1 MSKKTEK
8 YILAVDLGTSGPKS
22 ALVSTRGEIIA
33 DAFVENDL
41 FLLDGGGAEQDPEQW
56 WQSILETFRVL
67 LAKRL
72 VPPEEIAAVCCS
84 SQWSGTVAVDENGRH
99 LMNALVWLDSRGS
112 PYIDAITGGP
122 LKIQGYDP
130 RKLLRWIRLTGGAPS
145 RSGKDSIA
153 HILYIKNRLPDVYQR
168 TYKFLEPK
176 DYLNLRFT
184 GIFAASGDSITLH
197 WVTDN
202 RNIERICYDDRLV
215 KLSTIERSKFPDL
228 VQAASLLGPIKKEVA
243 DDLGL
248 SPSVKVISGMPDVQ
262 AAAVGSGAVADF
274 AAHLYI
280 GTSSWLTCHVPF
292 KKTLLS
298 KNIASLPSAIPGR
311 YFVANE
317 QESAGACLK
326 FLRDNLFFPQD
337 AISDAPAPHDFYQRL
352 DLLAAGA
359 SPGSGG
365 LLFLPW
371 LYGERTP
378 IDDPLIRGGFVNLS
392 LEATRAEI
400 VRAVL
405 EGVAFNSRWLLGA
418 VEKFA
423 GRRIDPIRMIGGG
436 AASDV
441 WCRIHADALD
451 RTIEKVKDP
460 LLANVRGAG
469 LLGAAAMGYIPFSK
483 IGDTVEIERTYTP
496 EPAHRNVYDT
506 LFREF
511 TLSYRR
517 TRKTCAR
524 LNRASCISGTPGAQE
539 SR

>member
-1 MSKKTEK
+1 
-8 YILAVDLGTSGPKS
+8 
-22 ALVSTRGEIIA
+22 
-33 DAFVENDL
+33 
-41 FLLDGGGAEQDPEQW
+41 
-56 WQSILETFRVL
+56 
-67 LAKRL
+67 
-72 VPPEEIAAVCCS
+72 
-84 SQWSGTVAVDENGRH
+84 
-99 LMNALVWLDSRGS
+99 MNALVWLDSRGS

-168 TYKFLEPK
+168 TYTFLEPK

-202 RNIERICYDDRLV
+202 RHIDHICYDDRLIW
-215 KLSTIERSKFPDL
+215 LSTIERDKFPDL
-228 VQAASLLGPIKKEVA
+228 VQAASILGSIKKEVA
-243 DDLGL
+243 HELGL

-298 KNIASLPSAIPGR
+298 KNIASLPSSIPGR

-352 DLLAAGA
+352 DGLAAEA

-378 IDDPLIRGGFVNLS
+378 VDDPLIRGGFVNLS
-392 LEATRAEI
+392 LETTRAEI

-405 EGVAFNSRWLLGA
+405 EGVAFTSRWLLGA

-423 GRRIDPIRMIGGG
+423 GRRMDPIRMIGGG
-436 AASDV
+436 ALSDV
-441 WCRIHADALD
+441 WCGIHADVLD
-451 RTIEKVKDP
+451 RTVEKVKDP

-469 LLGAAAMGYIPFSK
+469 LLAAAAMGYIPFSN
-483 IGDTVEIERTYTP
+483 IGDSVEIEKRYTP
-496 EPAHRNVYDT
+496 DPGHRNVYDT
-506 LFREF
+506 LFGEF
-511 TLSYRR
+511 TSSYKR

-524 LNRASCISGTPGAQE
+524 LNRASYIYGRPGPPE